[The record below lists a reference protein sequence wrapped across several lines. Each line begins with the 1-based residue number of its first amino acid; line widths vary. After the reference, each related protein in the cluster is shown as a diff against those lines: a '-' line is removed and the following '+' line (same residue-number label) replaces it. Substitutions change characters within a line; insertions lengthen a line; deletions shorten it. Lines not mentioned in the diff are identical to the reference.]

1 MNISSPLVFFLFRGI
16 DTLAPSFNS
25 GKVLCANPNK
35 GIIIAI
41 IEKTSLL
48 IIVYSICNLT
58 TFYDELLN
66 IEIRRV
72 AASMHEIPSF
82 LSIPATLLN
91 EKFVLP
97 ERMRLTY

>member
-41 IEKTSLL
+41 IGKTSLL

-58 TFYDELLN
+58 K
-66 IEIRRV
+66 V
-72 AASMHEIPSF
+72 P
-82 LSIPATLLN
+82 PQ
-91 EKFVLP
+91 
-97 ERMRLTY
+97 